1 VAFGLLAGM
10 QLVLIA
16 GISVILVALPA
27 VGREF
32 GTGRSG
38 LALVTTAYGLAFGG
52 LLMLGGRIADLAGH
66 RRTFLAGVLV
76 FGAGS
81 VAAAVAPGFGW
92 LVAARFGQGVGAAL
106 VAPAALALLGAIYP
120 EPARRAR
127 MLAIWGGVNGIGATL
142 GLLLSGLVVTYV
154 SWRWS
159 FALPAAVAAVVA
171 ASGRRVLPV
180 PPRPERPERPGRL
193 DVLSA
198 VLITLGISVLSHG
211 FLQAGERPWTAPVV
225 YAPIAAGAAV
235 LAAFFVRESRS
246 ADPLLPPSLLA
257 ARRRATGVLGIF
269 LMAGGMATTLFLLSL
284 FFQQERG
291 LSPLQTSAAF
301 LPYGLAQVGSGLV
314 AGRLVGRFGPRAVTT
329 TGLLLVA
336 GALLLIG
343 TGVPPVLYAALPAF
357 AVASALVFAGSM
369 VAAVDD
375 VPTAQA
381 GVAGGVVNTA
391 METGPTVGL
400 AVLISLG
407 GLAFPV
413 AAAAFLATA
422 ALAMIT
428 LRKPE
433 GRPR

>member
-1 VAFGLLAGM
+1 MAFGLLAGM

-32 GTGRSG
+32 GVGRSG

-52 LLMLGGRIADLAGH
+52 LLMLGGRLADLAGH

-81 VAAAVAPGFGW
+81 VAAAAAPGFGW
-92 LVAARFGQGVGAAL
+92 LVAARFGQGIGAAL
-106 VAPAALALLGAIYP
+106 VAPAALALLGAIFP
-120 EPARRAR
+120 EPAKRAR

-159 FALPAAVAAVVA
+159 FALPAAVAVVVA

-180 PPRPERPERPGRL
+180 PPRPEQPGRL

-198 VLITLGISVLSHG
+198 VLITLGISVLSYG

-225 YAPIAAGAAV
+225 YATIAAGAAV
-235 LAAFFVRESRS
+235 LVAFFVRESRS
-246 ADPLLPPSLLA
+246 ADPLLPPALLA

-301 LPYGLAQVGSGLV
+301 LPYGLVQVGSGLV
-314 AGRLVGRFGPRAVTT
+314 AGRLVGRFGSRAVTT

-343 TGVPPVLYAALPAF
+343 TGVPPALYAGLPAF

-375 VPTAQA
+375 VPAAQA

-407 GLAFPV
+407 GLAFHV
-413 AAAAFLATA
+413 AAVAFLVTA
-422 ALAMIT
+422 VLAAIT
-428 LRKPE
+428 LRRPE
-433 GRPR
+433 GRP